1 MSTPTTPARNRST
14 GAIIA
19 VLSLAGTV
27 VALQQTLVVPLLPDF
42 PKILETSADNVSW
55 LVTATLLTSA
65 VATPIASR
73 LADMFG
79 KRLVMLASM
88 AVMVAGSLVAAL
100 GASIATV
107 IAGRVL
113 QGFATALIPVGIS
126 IMRDELPREKIG
138 SAVALMSATLGIG
151 SAIGMPM
158 AGVIYEHLGWHALFW
173 LSAALGVALFLA
185 VLLVVPES
193 QVRTRGS
200 FDYLGALLL
209 SVALTALL
217 LAISKGGHWG
227 WGSQRTVGSFVVA
240 GVVLA
245 SWLPYQLRV
254 SQPLVDL
261 RTSVRRPVLMTNIAS
276 LLVGLAMFGNMLA
289 TTQQLQMPT
298 ITGYG
303 FGLSVVAA
311 GLAML
316 PGGLVMI
323 ALAPVSAAIT
333 RRYGAKA
340 TLIAGVLVIAAGYV
354 GRVFL
359 VDSLW
364 QVIVG
369 STIVSAGTAIGYAAM
384 PTLIMR
390 HVPITETASANGLNS
405 LLRAIGTSTA
415 SALVAVILTSTTM
428 KLGSVDV
435 PTLDAFKHIFWVA
448 AFAAMASA
456 AVAVAIPDRVP
467 TDAALEGQ
475 TAPAGG
481 YEIKPAG
488 HEVET
493 VVRGVVGNSA
503 GRPIRGAVVT
513 VLTRDGDHIDWSR
526 GNNDGEYSVVLPGPG
541 QYLMVASADGW
552 APTSGVIALG
562 EATTRQH
569 ITLSKRLT
577 LSGTVTGNGRAL
589 ADALVVLTKPTGE
602 PVGSART
609 GGEGRYEFP
618 LPTTGRYLI
627 TVVDPDGRK
636 TFSRG
641 VPLSAAQS
649 SVVDIDAA
657 SFEPEDQGSGHS
669 G

>member
-1 MSTPTTPARNRST
+1 MPAPTTPARPRST

-19 VLSLAGTV
+19 VLSLSGTV

-42 PKILETSADNVSW
+42 PKILGTSADNVGW

-65 VATPIASR
+65 VSTPIASR

-88 AVMVAGSLVAAL
+88 AIMVVGSLVAAL
-100 GASIATV
+100 GASITTV
-107 IAGRVL
+107 IAGRAL

-151 SAIGMPM
+151 AAIGMPM

-173 LSAALGVALFLA
+173 LSAALGVALFVA

-193 QVRTRGS
+193 TVRTRGK
-200 FDYLGALLL
+200 FDYLGAVLL

-217 LAISKGGHWG
+217 LAISKGGGWG
-227 WGSQRTVGSFVVA
+227 WGSERTVGSFVVA

-245 SWLPYQLRV
+245 LWLPYELRV

-261 RTSVRRPVLMTNIAS
+261 RTSARRPVLLTNIAS
-276 LLVGLAMFGNMLA
+276 LLLGLAMFGNMLA

-303 FGLSVVAA
+303 FGLSVIAA
-311 GLAML
+311 GMAML

-323 ALAPVSAAIT
+323 ALAPVSAVIT
-333 RRYGAKA
+333 RRYGAKT
-340 TLIAGVLVIAAGYV
+340 TLIVGGLVIAAGYV

-405 LLRAIGTSTA
+405 LLRAIGTSTS

-428 KLGSVDV
+428 TLGGVDV
-435 PTLDAFKHIFWVA
+435 PTLDAFKHIFWIA

-456 AVAVAIPDRVP
+456 VVAVAIPDRLP
-467 TDAALEGQ
+467 TGAVLDGQPAL
-475 TAPAGG
+475 APADRD
-481 YEIKPAG
+481 ELKPAG

-493 VVRGVVGNSA
+493 VVQGVMRSSA
-503 GRPIRGAVVT
+503 GRPMRGAVVT
-513 VLTRDGDHIDWSR
+513 VLTTDGDHIDWSR
-526 GNNDGEYSVVLPGPG
+526 ANNDGEYSVVMPGPG
-541 QYLMVASADGW
+541 RYLMVASAEGW
-552 APTSGVIALG
+552 APTSGVVVLG
-562 EATTRQH
+562 EAITQQA
-569 ITLSKRLT
+569 ITLRERLT
-577 LSGTVTGNGRAL
+577 LSGTVTGGGRPL
-589 ADALVVLTKPTGE
+589 SDALVVLTKPTGE
-602 PVGSART
+602 SVGSVRT
-609 GGEGRYEFP
+609 GGDGRFEFP
-618 LPTTGRYLI
+618 LPTMGRYLI
-627 TVVDPDGRK
+627 TVVDPEGRR

-641 VPLSAAQS
+641 VILPAAQS

-657 SFEPEDQGSGHS
+657 SFEPEVSAG
-669 G
+669 